1 VSGSLDGDLPS
12 KGHGLTS
19 SREEF
24 DDADAS
30 DLEYDSYEPPPI
42 AVNLPELG
50 RLAGL
55 AALAALAVSRT
66 CTNIRKLTKRSYH
79 ENLPVD
85 VPRFR

>member
-1 VSGSLDGDLPS
+1 MDGDLPS
-12 KGHGLTS
+12 KGYGLTS

-55 AALAALAVSRT
+55 AVSRT
-66 CTNIRKLTKRSYH
+66 CTNIRKLTKEVNTKSSC
-79 ENLPVD
+79 
-85 VPRFR
+85 

>member
-1 VSGSLDGDLPS
+1 MSGSLDGDLPS

-55 AALAALAVSRT
+55 AGLAVSRT